1 MKIIKKLLAFTL
13 SASMVLGAS
22 GLDAFAKTEEDV
34 SKTETNTS
42 GIETNKS
49 YLVPLTFYDVTGES
63 IRDYGGLG
71 GIPEFIDNVA
81 IVSKNSD
88 DTYHVTLQIENYNK
102 IDVLQFSKPGV
113 ISDETEPRNAL
124 FGTYNLP
131 ESYIFEKDTA
141 EDVRT
146 AIDRYISEEWNEK
159 YIQNVDVQTADT
171 GVSWYSFD
179 VDSLE
184 KSIYVKSFRSYG
196 YKRVGKKYT
205 YASGIDSG
213 KFTFDLSQAE
223 TVNELSDSSYKNA
236 GLEISKVST
245 TAGEPVNFYAFP
257 VEGNEVNDYF
267 AGTNDISVD
276 NQKMEVSTELKN
288 ADNIASVQVLNG
300 INDLGDK
307 STSTTENTNFLQYKY
322 AYSAEQV
329 GDKTISVY
337 SDNILSDGKISLT
350 FSNLQE
356 AVFGKQIKVQT
367 TDGKTYYGEARI
379 KSNAKK
385 DLRLTDGG
393 VTVITDSYNVGSD
406 NPEFKAELLEENT
419 DEDSEYNKYFS
430 LLAGSSSKALIYNLG
445 INVNG
450 TTVKP
455 TRAVELRVKIPED
468 WDTSKIEVQ
477 WYGAPVF
484 QIFNPIEN
492 FGNSSYKNEDGSIR
506 MDGDELVITGTT
518 CVYNTLAIS
527 EKSDKTD
534 ISEIKDGVYN
544 VNVTMWQQAQP
555 DRLSMSN
562 SAVVNDSARLVVENG
577 KKHIYFDTQGI
588 TIAGRYGYSNGIF
601 WANNEQTE
609 ENGLPVLSEYT
620 PLDYYSYYLNDSG
633 STDMDSYAEQYDLYY
648 PKTVGFEFPESADR
662 DDGVYLNFFVP
673 IMDELQ
679 NKVPGSGEG
688 CRTAFMTLSGLT
700 PVAEINEPTHDKSVL
715 VVAVDKASK
724 YTADNYTEESYK
736 VLSDAVAKAQKV
748 IDGTTSA
755 NDSEIVALDKE
766 ISDAISGLKEAT
778 GLDKYNKVL
787 KNATAADKHI

>member
-42 GIETNKS
+42 GIEANKS

>member
-1 MKIIKKLLAFTL
+1 MKIIKKILAFTL
-13 SASMVLGAS
+13 SASMILGAS
-22 GLDAFAKTEEDV
+22 GIETFAKTEDAL
-34 SKTETNTS
+34 KTES
-42 GIETNKS
+42 SASDIEEGKS
-49 YLVPLTFYDVTGES
+49 YLVPLSFYNISGETV
-63 IRDYGGLG
+63 RDYGGAG
-71 GIPEFIDNVA
+71 EITEIIDNIA

-88 DTYHVTLQIENYNK
+88 NTYHVILQVENYNK
-102 IDVLQFSKPGV
+102 IEVLQFSKPGA
-113 ISDETEPRNAL
+113 ISDEIQPGDVRL
-124 FGTYNLP
+124 GTYNLP
-131 ESYIFEKDTA
+131 ESYIFGKDTA

-146 AIDRYISEEWNEK
+146 AISSYISEDWNEK
-159 YIQNVDVQTADT
+159 YIQNVDVKTLDT
-171 GVSWYSFD
+171 GVSWCSFD
-179 VDSLE
+179 VDNLE
-184 KSIYVKSFRSYG
+184 NSIYVNTFRSYG
-196 YKRVGKKYT
+196 YKKAGRKYT
-205 YASGIDSG
+205 YSTGLGFG
-213 KFTFDLSQAE
+213 KFTFDISQAE
-223 TVNELSDSSYKNA
+223 TVKELTDSNYKNA

-245 TAGEPVNFYAFP
+245 SAGNFAAYYSLPVA
-257 VEGNEVNDYF
+257 GNEVNDYF
-267 AGTNDISVD
+267 TGTNSVSID
-276 NQKMEVSTELKN
+276 NQKIEVSTELKN

-307 STSTTENTNFLQYKY
+307 STSTTENTSFLQYKY

-477 WYGAPVF
+477 WYGTPVF

-662 DDGVYLNFFVP
+662 DD
-673 IMDELQ
+673 
-679 NKVPGSGEG
+679 
-688 CRTAFMTLSGLT
+688 
-700 PVAEINEPTHDKSVL
+700 
-715 VVAVDKASK
+715 VVFR
-724 YTADNYTEESYK
+724 
-736 VLSDAVAKAQKV
+736 
-748 IDGTTSA
+748 
-755 NDSEIVALDKE
+755 
-766 ISDAISGLKEAT
+766 
-778 GLDKYNKVL
+778 
-787 KNATAADKHI
+787 

>member
-42 GIETNKS
+42 GIEANKS

-609 ENGLPVLSEYT
+609 ENGLPVLGEYT

-748 IDGTTSA
+748 IDGTTS
-755 NDSEIVALDKE
+755 EIGRASCRERV
-766 ISDAISGLKEAT
+766 
-778 GLDKYNKVL
+778 
-787 KNATAADKHI
+787 

>member
-42 GIETNKS
+42 GIEANKS
-49 YLVPLTFYDVTGES
+49 YLVPLTFYDVTGEL

-724 YTADNYTEESYK
+724 YTATIIQRNLT
-736 VLSDAVAKAQKV
+736 
-748 IDGTTSA
+748 
-755 NDSEIVALDKE
+755 
-766 ISDAISGLKEAT
+766 
-778 GLDKYNKVL
+778 KYYL
-787 KNATAADKHI
+787 TQ

>member
-736 VLSDAVAKAQKV
+736 VLSDAVATAQKV

-778 GLDKYNKVL
+778 DLTNTIKF
-787 KNATAADKHI
+787 

>member
-42 GIETNKS
+42 GIEANKS

-748 IDGTTSA
+748 IDGTTSCKRFG
-755 NDSEIVALDKE
+755 NRSIR
-766 ISDAISGLKEAT
+766 
-778 GLDKYNKVL
+778 
-787 KNATAADKHI
+787 

>member
-1 MKIIKKLLAFTL
+1 
-13 SASMVLGAS
+13 
-22 GLDAFAKTEEDV
+22 
-34 SKTETNTS
+34 
-42 GIETNKS
+42 
-49 YLVPLTFYDVTGES
+49 
-63 IRDYGGLG
+63 
-71 GIPEFIDNVA
+71 
-81 IVSKNSD
+81 
-88 DTYHVTLQIENYNK
+88 
-102 IDVLQFSKPGV
+102 
-113 ISDETEPRNAL
+113 
-124 FGTYNLP
+124 
-131 ESYIFEKDTA
+131 
-141 EDVRT
+141 
-146 AIDRYISEEWNEK
+146 
-159 YIQNVDVQTADT
+159 
-171 GVSWYSFD
+171 
-179 VDSLE
+179 
-184 KSIYVKSFRSYG
+184 
-196 YKRVGKKYT
+196 
-205 YASGIDSG
+205 
-213 KFTFDLSQAE
+213 
-223 TVNELSDSSYKNA
+223 
-236 GLEISKVST
+236 
-245 TAGEPVNFYAFP
+245 
-257 VEGNEVNDYF
+257 
-267 AGTNDISVD
+267 
-276 NQKMEVSTELKN
+276 MEVSTELKN

-562 SAVVNDSARLVVENG
+562 SAVVNDSHA
-577 KKHIYFDTQGI
+577 
-588 TIAGRYGYSNGIF
+588 
-601 WANNEQTE
+601 
-609 ENGLPVLSEYT
+609 
-620 PLDYYSYYLNDSG
+620 
-633 STDMDSYAEQYDLYY
+633 
-648 PKTVGFEFPESADR
+648 
-662 DDGVYLNFFVP
+662 
-673 IMDELQ
+673 
-679 NKVPGSGEG
+679 
-688 CRTAFMTLSGLT
+688 
-700 PVAEINEPTHDKSVL
+700 
-715 VVAVDKASK
+715 
-724 YTADNYTEESYK
+724 
-736 VLSDAVAKAQKV
+736 
-748 IDGTTSA
+748 
-755 NDSEIVALDKE
+755 
-766 ISDAISGLKEAT
+766 
-778 GLDKYNKVL
+778 
-787 KNATAADKHI
+787 

>member
-42 GIETNKS
+42 GIEANKS

-601 WANNEQTE
+601 RANNEQTE

-778 GLDKYNKVL
+778 G
-787 KNATAADKHI
+787 T

>member
-42 GIETNKS
+42 GIEANKS

-662 DDGVYLNFFVP
+662 DDGV
-673 IMDELQ
+673 
-679 NKVPGSGEG
+679 
-688 CRTAFMTLSGLT
+688 
-700 PVAEINEPTHDKSVL
+700 
-715 VVAVDKASK
+715 
-724 YTADNYTEESYK
+724 
-736 VLSDAVAKAQKV
+736 
-748 IDGTTSA
+748 
-755 NDSEIVALDKE
+755 
-766 ISDAISGLKEAT
+766 
-778 GLDKYNKVL
+778 
-787 KNATAADKHI
+787 

>member
-42 GIETNKS
+42 GIEANKS
-49 YLVPLTFYDVTGES
+49 YLVPLTFYDLTGES

-113 ISDETEPRNAL
+113 ISDETEPRKAL

-205 YASGIDSG
+205 YTSGIDSG

-307 STSTTENTNFLQYKY
+307 STSTTENTNFL
-322 AYSAEQV
+322 
-329 GDKTISVY
+329 SV
-337 SDNILSDGKISLT
+337 
-350 FSNLQE
+350 
-356 AVFGKQIKVQT
+356 
-367 TDGKTYYGEARI
+367 
-379 KSNAKK
+379 
-385 DLRLTDGG
+385 
-393 VTVITDSYNVGSD
+393 
-406 NPEFKAELLEENT
+406 
-419 DEDSEYNKYFS
+419 
-430 LLAGSSSKALIYNLG
+430 
-445 INVNG
+445 
-450 TTVKP
+450 
-455 TRAVELRVKIPED
+455 
-468 WDTSKIEVQ
+468 
-477 WYGAPVF
+477 
-484 QIFNPIEN
+484 
-492 FGNSSYKNEDGSIR
+492 
-506 MDGDELVITGTT
+506 
-518 CVYNTLAIS
+518 
-527 EKSDKTD
+527 
-534 ISEIKDGVYN
+534 
-544 VNVTMWQQAQP
+544 
-555 DRLSMSN
+555 
-562 SAVVNDSARLVVENG
+562 
-577 KKHIYFDTQGI
+577 
-588 TIAGRYGYSNGIF
+588 
-601 WANNEQTE
+601 
-609 ENGLPVLSEYT
+609 
-620 PLDYYSYYLNDSG
+620 
-633 STDMDSYAEQYDLYY
+633 
-648 PKTVGFEFPESADR
+648 
-662 DDGVYLNFFVP
+662 
-673 IMDELQ
+673 
-679 NKVPGSGEG
+679 
-688 CRTAFMTLSGLT
+688 
-700 PVAEINEPTHDKSVL
+700 
-715 VVAVDKASK
+715 
-724 YTADNYTEESYK
+724 
-736 VLSDAVAKAQKV
+736 
-748 IDGTTSA
+748 
-755 NDSEIVALDKE
+755 
-766 ISDAISGLKEAT
+766 
-778 GLDKYNKVL
+778 
-787 KNATAADKHI
+787 

>member
-42 GIETNKS
+42 GIEANKS

-430 LLAGSSSKALIYNLG
+430 LLAGSES
-445 INVNG
+445 V
-450 TTVKP
+450 TW
-455 TRAVELRVKIPED
+455 LR
-468 WDTSKIEVQ
+468 
-477 WYGAPVF
+477 
-484 QIFNPIEN
+484 
-492 FGNSSYKNEDGSIR
+492 
-506 MDGDELVITGTT
+506 
-518 CVYNTLAIS
+518 
-527 EKSDKTD
+527 
-534 ISEIKDGVYN
+534 
-544 VNVTMWQQAQP
+544 
-555 DRLSMSN
+555 
-562 SAVVNDSARLVVENG
+562 
-577 KKHIYFDTQGI
+577 
-588 TIAGRYGYSNGIF
+588 
-601 WANNEQTE
+601 
-609 ENGLPVLSEYT
+609 
-620 PLDYYSYYLNDSG
+620 
-633 STDMDSYAEQYDLYY
+633 
-648 PKTVGFEFPESADR
+648 
-662 DDGVYLNFFVP
+662 
-673 IMDELQ
+673 
-679 NKVPGSGEG
+679 
-688 CRTAFMTLSGLT
+688 
-700 PVAEINEPTHDKSVL
+700 
-715 VVAVDKASK
+715 
-724 YTADNYTEESYK
+724 
-736 VLSDAVAKAQKV
+736 
-748 IDGTTSA
+748 
-755 NDSEIVALDKE
+755 
-766 ISDAISGLKEAT
+766 
-778 GLDKYNKVL
+778 
-787 KNATAADKHI
+787 

>member
-13 SASMVLGAS
+13 SASMVLG
-22 GLDAFAKTEEDV
+22 GVWIDAFAKTEEDV

-42 GIETNKS
+42 GIEANKS

-577 KKHIYFDTQGI
+577 RNISI
-588 TIAGRYGYSNGIF
+588 LIR
-601 WANNEQTE
+601 
-609 ENGLPVLSEYT
+609 
-620 PLDYYSYYLNDSG
+620 
-633 STDMDSYAEQYDLYY
+633 
-648 PKTVGFEFPESADR
+648 R
-662 DDGVYLNFFVP
+662 
-673 IMDELQ
+673 ELQ
-679 NKVPGSGEG
+679 S
-688 CRTAFMTLSGLT
+688 
-700 PVAEINEPTHDKSVL
+700 L
-715 VVAVDKASK
+715 VVMDIAMEYSGQIM
-724 YTADNYTEESYK
+724 NR
-736 VLSDAVAKAQKV
+736 QKKM
-748 IDGTTSA
+748 DFQ
-755 NDSEIVALDKE
+755 
-766 ISDAISGLKEAT
+766 
-778 GLDKYNKVL
+778 Y
-787 KNATAADKHI
+787 

>member
-42 GIETNKS
+42 GIEANKS

-609 ENGLPVLSEYT
+609 ENGLPVLGEYT

-766 ISDAISGLKEAT
+766 ISDAIS
-778 GLDKYNKVL
+778 
-787 KNATAADKHI
+787 

>member
-42 GIETNKS
+42 GIEANKS
-49 YLVPLTFYDVTGES
+49 YLVPLTFYDVTGEL

-544 VNVTMWQQAQP
+544 VNVTMCQQDQP

-724 YTADNYTEESYK
+724 YTATIIQRNLT
-736 VLSDAVAKAQKV
+736 
-748 IDGTTSA
+748 
-755 NDSEIVALDKE
+755 
-766 ISDAISGLKEAT
+766 
-778 GLDKYNKVL
+778 KYYL
-787 KNATAADKHI
+787 TQ

>member
-1 MKIIKKLLAFTL
+1 M
-13 SASMVLGAS
+13 
-22 GLDAFAKTEEDV
+22 
-34 SKTETNTS
+34 
-42 GIETNKS
+42 
-49 YLVPLTFYDVTGES
+49 
-63 IRDYGGLG
+63 
-71 GIPEFIDNVA
+71 
-81 IVSKNSD
+81 
-88 DTYHVTLQIENYNK
+88 
-102 IDVLQFSKPGV
+102 
-113 ISDETEPRNAL
+113 
-124 FGTYNLP
+124 
-131 ESYIFEKDTA
+131 
-141 EDVRT
+141 
-146 AIDRYISEEWNEK
+146 
-159 YIQNVDVQTADT
+159 
-171 GVSWYSFD
+171 
-179 VDSLE
+179 
-184 KSIYVKSFRSYG
+184 
-196 YKRVGKKYT
+196 
-205 YASGIDSG
+205 
-213 KFTFDLSQAE
+213 
-223 TVNELSDSSYKNA
+223 
-236 GLEISKVST
+236 
-245 TAGEPVNFYAFP
+245 
-257 VEGNEVNDYF
+257 
-267 AGTNDISVD
+267 
-276 NQKMEVSTELKN
+276 
-288 ADNIASVQVLNG
+288 
-300 INDLGDK
+300 
-307 STSTTENTNFLQYKY
+307 
-322 AYSAEQV
+322 
-329 GDKTISVY
+329 
-337 SDNILSDGKISLT
+337 
-350 FSNLQE
+350 
-356 AVFGKQIKVQT
+356 
-367 TDGKTYYGEARI
+367 
-379 KSNAKK
+379 
-385 DLRLTDGG
+385 
-393 VTVITDSYNVGSD
+393 
-406 NPEFKAELLEENT
+406 
-419 DEDSEYNKYFS
+419 
-430 LLAGSSSKALIYNLG
+430 IYNLG

-477 WYGAPVF
+477 WYDAPVF

-766 ISDAISGLKEAT
+766 ISDAISGLKEET

-787 KNATAADKHI
+787 KNAKALNEAEYTAESWADLQAVIAAQEGKVTEANADQASADLQSAVDALVPMSTAVPWKRCLRSTGNTYQSGWNSE

>member
-42 GIETNKS
+42 GIEANKS

-736 VLSDAVAKAQKV
+736 VLSDAVAKA
-748 IDGTTSA
+748 
-755 NDSEIVALDKE
+755 
-766 ISDAISGLKEAT
+766 
-778 GLDKYNKVL
+778 
-787 KNATAADKHI
+787 